1 MDVMVWVFGIVF
13 LTLVAILA
21 SWLYKNSAENRAR
34 LGTLTR
40 KKRIITG
47 VFASLI
53 SFASAYL
60 ALMVANLRAD
70 WNRPSLLDLAG
81 TLMFMLLFVIFQ
93 VGAMI
98 CFVSIAT
105 DSETKNDHKRS

>member
-21 SWLYKNSAENRAR
+21 YWLFKNSAENRTR
-34 LGTLTR
+34 LGTMTR
-40 KKRIITG
+40 KKRVIFG
-47 VFASLI
+47 VSSSLL
-53 SFASAYL
+53 SFACAYF
-60 ALMVANLRAD
+60 ALMIATSIAD
-70 WNRPSLLDLAG
+70 WNRPNALFLIGALV
-81 TLMFMLLFVIFQ
+81 FMLLFVIFQ

-105 DSETKNDHKRS
+105 ESETKNDQKRS